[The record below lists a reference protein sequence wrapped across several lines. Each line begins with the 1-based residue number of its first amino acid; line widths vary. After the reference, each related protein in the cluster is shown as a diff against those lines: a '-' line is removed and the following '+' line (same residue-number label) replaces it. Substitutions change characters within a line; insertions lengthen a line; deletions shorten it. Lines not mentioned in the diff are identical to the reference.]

1 MRSIVKGTILTFTII
16 TLALSQDFKPH
27 SIFNTDLANTAGM
40 WSVSTGPRGV
50 WSGSDLDKD
59 GRMEIFATDY
69 KNGTVHAFEWYYGD
83 TLVHVW
89 SGTSK
94 STYATTPR
102 WVQTGDTD
110 GDGLG
115 EVIIFTDYS
124 QIDSVTAATGN
135 PVPDS
140 TAGLWV
146 FEWDGKTDNG
156 YSTTWSRNLLTAFSD
171 TLANVRPEHFTV
183 ADIDKDGRDEIIMA
197 SNGSTNPTYGTSST
211 THKAYSEDR
220 FIIMGVQGDIGVL
233 PSLVE
238 EFAASPRDTD
248 KDGVRENKFGGGS
261 PQGVVIADTDGD
273 GLHEAVCFSWN
284 NLSCFI
290 IEATGPDAYTQSD
303 TGYKFTDID
312 DWTLAPSVAD
322 VNSDGKDEVYVGAYY
337 KGIVY
342 VVGDKDGDATK
353 FQSTE
358 FAAMDSL
365 SNTWDATKKRGNV
378 YALGSAAH
386 NNAFGTPAVFVG
398 HGAGFRKYDFTGTDI
413 FSSASYTKS
422 DYTIATGHIDSLQT
436 GGVNK
441 MFAGSNV
448 DGDKYGEVILAYQ
461 GVSDSVMVAGSYSKN
476 HRTFIRVLEWTGE
489 STALSVKDIV
499 LITPEDYK
507 LNQNYPNP
515 FNPTTSIEYTLPIAN
530 QISITI
536 YNIMGQEVANIL
548 PLQDKPAGT
557 HRVTWNGLDRQGNKV
572 ASGTYFY
579 TMRYGNFVKTKQM
592 TLMK

>member
-1 MRSIVKGTILTFTII
+1 M
-16 TLALSQDFKPH
+16 
-27 SIFNTDLANTAGM
+27 
-40 WSVSTGPRGV
+40 
-50 WSGSDLDKD
+50 
-59 GRMEIFATDY
+59 
-69 KNGTVHAFEWYYGD
+69 
-83 TLVHVW
+83 
-89 SGTSK
+89 
-94 STYATTPR
+94 
-102 WVQTGDTD
+102 
-110 GDGLG
+110 
-115 EVIIFTDYS
+115 
-124 QIDSVTAATGN
+124 
-135 PVPDS
+135 
-140 TAGLWV
+140 
-146 FEWDGKTDNG
+146 
-156 YSTTWSRNLLTAFSD
+156 TAFSD
-171 TLANVRPEHFTV
+171 TLKHARPEHFSV
-183 ADIDKDGRDEIIMA
+183 GDIDGDGRDEIIMA
-197 SNGSTNPTYGTSST
+197 SNGSTNPNYGTTST
-211 THKAYSEDR
+211 THEAYSEDR
-220 FIIMGVQGDIGVL
+220 FIIMGVQGDIGSEITPPVL
-233 PSLVE
+233 NE

-273 GLHEAVCFSWN
+273 GLKEAVCFSWN

-303 TGYKFTDID
+303 TGYKFADVD
-312 DWTLAPSVAD
+312 DWTLAPTVAD
-322 VNSDGKDEVYVGAYY
+322 VNSDGKDEVYVGAFY

-342 VVGDKDGDATK
+342 VIGDADGDATT
-353 FQSTE
+353 FTTDE
-358 FAAMDSL
+358 WGAIDSL
-365 SNTWDATKKRGNV
+365 ATTWDATRNRGDK
-378 YALGSAAH
+378 YALGAAAH
-386 NNAFGTPAVFVG
+386 NNAFGDPAVFVG

-413 FSSASYTKS
+413 FSSASYTTTDFTAAS
-422 DYTIATGHIDSLQT
+422 GHIDPLQT

>member
-1 MRSIVKGTILTFTII
+1 MKSIVKGTILTFTII

-156 YSTTWSRNLLTAFSD
+156 YSTTWSRNLLTVFSD
-171 TLANVRPEHFTV
+171 TLAYARPEHFTV

-284 NLSCFI
+284 NLSTFI

-398 HGAGFRKYDFTGTDI
+398 YGAGFRKYDFTGTDI

>member
-16 TLALSQDFKPH
+16 TLALAQDFKPH

-156 YSTTWSRNLLTAFSD
+156 YSTTWSRNLLTVFSD
-171 TLANVRPEHFTV
+171 TLAYARPEHFTV

-197 SNGSTNPTYGTSST
+197 SNGSTNPNYGTTST

-303 TGYKFTDID
+303 TGYKFADVD

-358 FAAMDSL
+358 YAAMDSL
-365 SNTWDATKKRGNV
+365 ATSWDTKKWGNV
-378 YALGSAAH
+378 YALGSATH
-386 NNAFGTPAVFVG
+386 NNAFGKPAVFVG

-413 FSSASYTKS
+413 FSSASYTKT

-461 GVSDSVMVAGSYSKN
+461 GVSDSVMVAGAYSKN

-536 YNIMGQEVANIL
+536 YNIMGQEVANVL